1 MTRGYP
7 ADFET
12 PGQIALHLETLVE
25 YGLPNDFFSTYMPR
39 IKAVNG
45 EEVSRVAKK
54 YLDLDHLVIVIVADR
69 VKVESALR
77 KFPVGKN
84 MEIVR
89 FDENFR
95 LTPASPNGNL

>member
-12 PGQIALHLETLVE
+12 PGQIALRLETLVE

-39 IKAVNG
+39 IQAVNDKD
-45 EEVSRVAKK
+45 VFRVAKK

-77 KFPVGKN
+77 KLPAGKN
-84 MEIVR
+84 MEIVQ
-89 FDENFR
+89 FDENFH
-95 LTPASPNGNL
+95 LAPASPNRRF